1 MSETETVSELNDVRE
16 RLKAL
21 NHRLSFAEAHL
32 RFYADPRN
40 YGVTFRLVDQ
50 TTFQNMLADDF
61 SMADND
67 PKTVIAGN
75 RARTY
80 FKMYGEQ

>member
-21 NHRLSFAEAHL
+21 NERLAEAEAYL

-40 YGVTFRLVDQ
+40 YKAVRLENDVVLQ
-50 TTFQNMLADDF
+50 GMLLADTGI
-61 SMADND
+61 SDND
-67 PKTVIAGN
+67 SRTIIAGN

-80 FKMYGEQ
+80 FKIYG